1 MTELEKSG
9 ITCRDLMKEVLAG
22 LFSRPGRTVLTIM
35 GVVMGIAALVATLGL
50 SQTAGN
56 RIIGRFDELAATEIV
71 ITAKSQ
77 NTHSNIPVLPWD
89 SPERLLRL
97 NGVVAAGTLSMVAV
111 DNALVRASLV
121 SDPLK
126 QTRFQ
131 LSVQAASPGLFS
143 AVRSELHSGR
153 YPDRGNSDRADRVA
167 VIGSNAAIKLG
178 ITGVEQLPAIMI
190 GDNLYLVIGILGNV
204 GRQPDLLSSVIIPE
218 GTARKYFNLGSP
230 QSVLIETKI
239 GAASLIAHQSPLALR
254 PDNPSILKI
263 AAPSEPQRVRNAVQS
278 DLNILFLLLGAV
290 SLLVGSIGIAN
301 VTLVSVVERT
311 GEIGLRRANGAT
323 RLHIALQFLLES
335 GAIGIIGGILG
346 ASLGVLIIVGVSFH
360 QNWTA
365 VLDPVVSLTSP
376 LVGGIVGIV
385 SGLYPSIRAAKLEPV
400 DALRSG
406 T

>member
-1 MTELEKSG
+1 MSKLEKSG
-9 ITCRDLMKEVLAG
+9 ITCSDLFKEVLAG

-35 GVVMGIAALVATLGL
+35 GVVIGIAALVATLGL

-77 NTHSNIPVLPWD
+77 STHPDIPVLPWD
-89 SPERLLRL
+89 SSERIRQL
-97 NGVVAAGTLSMVAV
+97 NGVVAAGTLSMVTV

-143 AVRSELHSGR
+143 AARAELLTGR
-153 YPDRGNSDRADRVA
+153 YLDRGNSDRADRVA
-167 VIGSNAAIKLG
+167 VLGSNAALKLG

-190 GDNLYLVIGILGNV
+190 GDNLYLVIGIIGNV
-204 GRQPDLLSSVIIPE
+204 GRQPDLLGSVIIPE
-218 GTARKYFNLGSP
+218 GTARRYFNLGSP

-254 PDNPSILKI
+254 PDKPSILKI
-263 AAPSEPQRVRNAVQS
+263 AAPSEPQRVRDAVQS

-346 ASLGVLIIVGVSFH
+346 ASLGVLIVVGVSLH

-365 VLDPVVSLTSP
+365 VLNPVVSLIAP
-376 LVGGIVGIV
+376 LVGGLVGIV
-385 SGLYPSIRAAKLEPV
+385 SGVYPSIRAARMEPV